1 MTEAG
6 SVTLYVEELVIKK
19 DIGRLLLELEKL
31 QQDQVEAATRKQ
43 ETKVHLSPVEK
54 REALKFLRDEKLIDR
69 ILADYDAWG
78 LVGED
83 TNKLLCYLAV
93 VSRKLADPLAVLIQ
107 SGSAAGKTSLMDA
120 TLAFVPAEH
129 QVRYSAMTGQSLY
142 YMLRA
147 FLMS

>member
-93 VSRKLADPLAVLIQ
+93 VSRKLADPRRCMVLCNFG
-107 SGSAAGKTSLMDA
+107 GSMPSAGSTHVTGLFDV
-120 TLAFVPAEH
+120 AFSAE
-129 QVRYSAMTGQSLY
+129 L
-142 YMLRA
+142 
-147 FLMS
+147 